1 MCVAS
6 LGMGVVQV
14 YVLTGQKRDTPAE
27 TDSSYKFYTSL
38 RKQRPNSEMAE
49 VWCMEHGVLTAEVSD
64 RGSAAGPPDF
74 Q

>member
-1 MCVAS
+1 MCAAR

-14 YVLTGQKRDTPAE
+14 YALTGQKRDTPAE

-38 RKQRPNSEMAE
+38 RKQRPDSEMAE
-49 VWCMEHGVLTAEVSD
+49 VWCMEHGVLTAEVGE
-64 RGSAAGPPDF
+64 RTSAAGPPGF